1 MNIGDIRLILERALP
16 IRIPQYDPNEAPTV
30 RIEKLQDHILKV
42 AWHRA
47 ELEEALHWC
56 IEARKVLQLKW
67 DDVQGWQSIAGSKP
81 TQDAINRAKRQIDR
95 DTWLGLAET
104 RALIDSLHRQISRL
118 GGSDYDAASRVY
130 TLLSGS

>member
-1 MNIGDIRLILERALP
+1 MEISDIRGTLERALP
-16 IRIPQYDPNEAPTV
+16 LRIPQYDPNEAPV
-30 RIEKLQDHILKV
+30 RRIEKLQDHILTV

-47 ELEEALHWC
+47 ELEEALYWT
-56 IEARKVLQLKW
+56 IEIRKVLQLRW
-67 DDVQGWQSIAGSKP
+67 DEINGWQGMAGSRP

-95 DTWLGLAET
+95 EAWLGLTET
-104 RALIDSLHRQISRL
+104 RALIDNLHRQIARL